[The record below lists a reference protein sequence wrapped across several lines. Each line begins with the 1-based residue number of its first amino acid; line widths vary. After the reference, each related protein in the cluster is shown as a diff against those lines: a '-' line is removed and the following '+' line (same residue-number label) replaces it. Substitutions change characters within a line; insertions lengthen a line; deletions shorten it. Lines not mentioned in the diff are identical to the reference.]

1 MNQNRIQRETY
12 ENDRI
17 ERTAAAYQGTVA
29 KVISFASVHAPS
41 MGSAP
46 APRQA

>member
-17 ERTAAAYQGTVA
+17 ARTDLAYKGTVA
-29 KVISFASVHAPS
+29 KVVSFASVHTPS
-41 MGSAP
+41 TGSAP